1 MILVSVLYPGDEGSR
16 FDIDYYTRTHIPLV
30 KQRWG
35 SMGLTEVRL
44 LRGLSGA
51 DGARPPYAV
60 IALLTFDS
68 PERFRSAADAHGAE
82 IFADIPRFTDVT
94 PVLQVSEPLG

>member
-16 FDIDYYTRTHIPLV
+16 FDTDYYTRTHIPLV

-44 LRGLSGA
+44 LRGLPGA
-51 DGARPPYAV
+51 DGGRPPYQV

-68 PERFRSAADAHGAE
+68 AASFGRAADAHGAE
-82 IFADIPRFTDVT
+82 VFADIPNFTDVT
-94 PVLQVSEPLG
+94 PVLQISEPLG